1 MTEHLDGMNSQLG
14 SFACEQAD
22 LPQALAALLFRHD
35 PIQICYQ
42 TNADEYQAEAVHIL
56 SRLSA
61 CDNAGDVSKVV
72 YEELV
77 RSFGTEAVGSIE
89 EYDQMA
95 SEAWELWRKF
105 EGGR

>member
-1 MTEHLDGMNSQLG
+1 MTQHLDGMDSELG
-14 SFACEQAD
+14 SLAYAQVQ
-22 LPQALAALLFRHD
+22 LPEALAALLFRHD

-42 TNADEYQAEAVHIL
+42 TNPDEYQPEAVHIL
-56 SRLSA
+56 ARLSA
-61 CDNAGDVSKVV
+61 CDNAGDVSRVV